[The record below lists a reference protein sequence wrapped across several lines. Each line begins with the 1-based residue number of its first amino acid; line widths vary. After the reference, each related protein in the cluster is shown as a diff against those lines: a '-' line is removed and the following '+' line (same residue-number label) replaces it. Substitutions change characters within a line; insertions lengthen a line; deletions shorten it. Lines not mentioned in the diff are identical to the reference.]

1 MYGAVVPGN
10 RNCSLLRPT
19 QPTPPCQ
26 DAPPCAGVLPRLSDA
41 CARLCMCARA
51 PGNPFAKYLNAYGIL
66 LTASSAGQD
75 VKDNGLRWLA
85 TTVTEMFPATA
96 SDQALQATVLA
107 NLCRHTTAQAV
118 FTGSFVDRFGLAR
131 DGMTMR
137 PDHRLRPRVR
147 QARPADHGGL
157 LHTITNSGFPRTWPA
172 L

>member
-1 MYGAVVPGN
+1 
-10 RNCSLLRPT
+10 
-19 QPTPPCQ
+19 
-26 DAPPCAGVLPRLSDA
+26 
-41 CARLCMCARA
+41 MCARA

-107 NLCRHTTAQAV
+107 NLYRHKTAQAV

-131 DGMTMR
+131 DGMTMCDQITVYGQEYDK
-137 PDHRLRPRVR
+137 PGQQIMEVYEH
-147 QARPADHGGL
+147 L